1 MSRHALVTGAGT
13 GIGEAISRQLH
24 AEGHRVTLLG
34 RRSEPLEI
42 LSAALGDGS
51 QTVTGD
57 VTDRAGLVASFAS
70 AKERFGDIE
79 ILVNSAGMAPTA
91 PFSRLDFAD
100 WQRTMDVNVNGVFH
114 CTQIALDSMLGAN
127 WGRIINIASVASLR
141 GFPYVSGYCAS
152 KHAVLGMTRALALE
166 VATQGVTVNAIC
178 PGPFLTPMNLPIA
191 ETEEAIKGDDAA
203 AMEAATTKLTEA
215 TGGVAQKM
223 YAAQQAEGAAA
234 GAEGA
239 EAQPEEADQGDVV
252 DAEFEEVKEDK
263 RA

>member
-51 QTVTGD
+51 QTVSGD
-57 VTDRAGLVASFAS
+57 VTDRAGLVASFGS
-70 AKERFGDIE
+70 ARERFGDIE

-91 PFSRLDFAD
+91 PFSRVDFTD

-166 VATQGVTVNAIC
+166 VATQGVTVNAVC
-178 PGPFLTPMNLPIA
+178 PGYVDTDIVRA
-191 ETEEAIKGDDAA
+191 AISEIVSKTGRTENEAMQHFTESNPQGRLV
-203 AMEAATTKLTEA
+203 EASE
-215 TGGVAQKM
+215 VAS
-223 YAAQQAEGAAA
+223 AVSWLCSDGAASVTGQA
-234 GAEGA
+234 VAIDGGGTA
-239 EAQPEEADQGDVV
+239 
-252 DAEFEEVKEDK
+252 
-263 RA
+263 